1 MFSQLHQPEKFVL
14 ILTPYEYYFLVL
26 VWFILKAQSSC
37 VKLIHSRLP
46 VKTIPQGNRNIS
58 EKKKNWPCWIHSFHL
73 ITLASG
79 NVCVTDYRICNIKAV
94 NKALLFTANLSVEG
108 GQSVCVQYAVLVPTQ
123 CIFWTRLVSVSA
135 TSCDCV
141 VLGGLVYMCQYYPLN
156 HWF

>member
-58 EKKKNWPCWIHSFHL
+58 EKKKNWPCWTHSFHL
-73 ITLASG
+73 ITLASD
-79 NVCVTDYRICNIKAV
+79 NVCVTDYRICNIEAV

-108 GQSVCVQYAVLVPTQ
+108 GGVCLCSICSPGANSVYFLNSSCEHLSHQ
-123 CIFWTRLVSVSA
+123 FWL
-135 TSCDCV
+135 CG
-141 VLGGLVYMCQYYPLN
+141 LGYMCQYTL
-156 HWF
+156 